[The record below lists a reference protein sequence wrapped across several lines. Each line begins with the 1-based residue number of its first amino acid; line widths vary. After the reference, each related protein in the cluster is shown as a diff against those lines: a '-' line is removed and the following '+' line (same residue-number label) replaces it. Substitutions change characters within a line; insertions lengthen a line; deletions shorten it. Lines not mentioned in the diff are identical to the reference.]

1 MMIWSARILV
11 ILLVLCGACATRVG
25 VPQELE
31 ASEKVVDYRIQIGD
45 KLSIVFPFDQQL
57 NQEVIVRA
65 DGRIALPLVEEIEVA
80 GLFPEDL
87 AAQLKFLYREELAHP
102 EVLVSVRASAQR
114 VFILGEVAVPG
125 EVTWVPRLTALQAAA
140 KAGGFTDR
148 ARLTHVTVI
157 RRTKSGEKHVATHNL
172 KVAFDDPLAAVY
184 LKPYDTVYV
193 PLSRVARVNLW
204 VDQFI
209 RRNIPIPIVFRF

>member
-1 MMIWSARILV
+1 MWSARILG
-11 ILLVLCGACATRVG
+11 ILLFLCGACATGSG
-25 VPQELE
+25 VPRDIEE
-31 ASEKVVDYRIQIGD
+31 SEKVVDYRIQIGD
-45 KLSIVFPFDQQL
+45 RLSIVFPFDPQL

-65 DGRIALPLVEEIEVA
+65 DGRVALPLVEEVEAA

-87 AAQLKFLYREELAHP
+87 ATQLKFLYREELAHP

-114 VFILGEVAVPG
+114 IFILGEVEVPG
-125 EVTWVPRLTALQAAA
+125 EVIWVPRLTALQAAA

-148 ARLTHVTVI
+148 ARLTHVMVI
-157 RRTKSGEKHVATHNL
+157 RRTKGGEKHVTEHNL
-172 KVAFDDPLAAVY
+172 KDAFDDPLAAVY